1 MSSGYFRFKQ
11 FTVRQELAAF
21 GVTTDSVL
29 LGAWAEITP
38 ASTDSVL
45 LGAWAE
51 ITSASAILDIGTG
64 TGLLALMAAQ
74 RSDAR
79 IVAIEP
85 DRNSFIQAGINFA
98 ASPWHERM
106 TLIHTS
112 LQAFRPAPDLL
123 FEAII
128 TNPPYFIDSLPNPD
142 VSRAR
147 ARHTVSLSHAVLAGE
162 TARLL
167 APAGSLHLVL
177 PVNEA
182 MKFTEEAAVNGL
194 HCTRRLLVRPTPST
208 PPARVLMTFKREKGP
223 CTEEEIIIEK
233 GGRHIYSD
241 EYVSLTKD
249 FYLKF

>member
-29 LGAWAEITP
+29 LGAWARIE
-38 ASTDSVL
+38 
-45 LGAWAE
+45 
-51 ITSASAILDIGTG
+51 SAGTILDIGTG

-74 RSDAR
+74 RSGAR

-112 LQAFRPAPDLL
+112 VQDFRPEAGMVFD
-123 FEAII
+123 AII
-128 TNPPYFIDSLPNPD
+128 TNPPYFVDSLLNPD
-142 VSRAR
+142 QGRAR
-147 ARHTVSLSHAVLAGE
+147 ARHTVSLSHVDLAGSVV
-162 TARLL
+162 RLL

-182 MKFTEEAAVNGL
+182 QMFLEFAAAQGL
-194 HCTRRLLVRPTPST
+194 HCTRRLLVRSTPAT
-208 PPARVLMTFKREKGP
+208 PPARALMTFGREAIP
-223 CTEEEIIIEK
+223 CTEEELVIEK

>member
-1 MSSGYFRFKQ
+1 MTGSYFRFKQ
-11 FTVRQELAAF
+11 FTVRQEMAAF
-21 GVTTDSVL
+21 GITTDSVL
-29 LGAWAEITP
+29 LGAWAAIEDVRT
-38 ASTDSVL
+38 
-45 LGAWAE
+45 
-51 ITSASAILDIGTG
+51 ILDIGTG

-85 DRNSFIQAGINFA
+85 DRNSFIQAGINFT
-98 ASPWHERM
+98 ASPWPERM

-112 LQAFRPAPDLL
+112 VQDFQPDTELL
-123 FEAII
+123 FDAII
-128 TNPPYFIDSLPNPD
+128 TNPPYFIDSLLNPD
-142 VSRAR
+142 QSRAR
-147 ARHTVSLSHAVLAGE
+147 ARHDVSLTHSGLAA
-162 TARLL
+162 TAASLL

-182 MKFTEEAAVNGL
+182 RKFMEEAAIHCL
-194 HCTRRLLVRPTPST
+194 HCARRLLVRSTPSK
-208 PPARVLMTFKREKGP
+208 PPARVLMTLTRQAVP
-223 CTEEEIIIEK
+223 VCEESELVIEK

>member
-29 LGAWAEITP
+29 LGAWARIE
-38 ASTDSVL
+38 
-45 LGAWAE
+45 
-51 ITSASAILDIGTG
+51 SAGTILDIGTG

-79 IVAIEP
+79 IVAVEP

-112 LQAFRPAPDLL
+112 VQDFRPEAGMVFD
-123 FEAII
+123 AII
-128 TNPPYFIDSLPNPD
+128 TNPPYFVDSLLNPD
-142 VSRAR
+142 QGRAR
-147 ARHTVSLSHAVLAGE
+147 ARHTVSLSHVDLAGSVV
-162 TARLL
+162 RLL

-182 MKFTEEAAVNGL
+182 QKFKEEAVIHGL
-194 HCTRRLLVRPTPST
+194 HCARRLLVRPTPSS
-208 PPARVLMTFKREKGP
+208 PPARALMTLTRQAVPVYGEN
-223 CTEEEIIIEK
+223 ELVIEK